1 MISKLK
7 LEEDNMRTALDLLKE
22 VIDLGFDQ
30 LKSLMRID
38 KILDKKLGIESRKPL
53 MDEVLSDDIYN
64 DILGLFREEAVG
76 VKY

>member
-1 MISKLK
+1 
-7 LEEDNMRTALDLLKE
+7 MRTALDLLKE